1 MSLMNFARKSVTDSG
16 SRRDKKGHKRI
27 RNWVW
32 SLAIPSLIGMAIFFF
47 IPAAISLFYAFT
59 NVQGGFAWF
68 SNFTDLLENTA
79 FQLAVKNSLTFIAV
93 SVPLNIIIPFLIASL
108 LQKLRYRN
116 ALSLAFMLPLIIP
129 SGSVVF
135 FWNNLFAD
143 NGAINS
149 ILYVAGIDTVP
160 WLMTDWSFMVI
171 LLMFLFR
178 NIGFNMVL
186 FMAGFSLIPR
196 DYYEL
201 AKMEGAGILATFR
214 HVTFIYLLP
223 TIFIVFMMSIVNSF
237 RIFREIYLLY
247 GAYPHNST
255 YMLQHFM
262 NNQFINANMQR
273 LSTTAMMLSIAVAI
287 LVGGIF
293 YAQRKVSD
301 TF

>member
-1 MSLMNFARKSVTDSG
+1 MNFARKSVTDSG

-79 FQLAVKNSLTFIAV
+79 FQLAAKNSLTFIAV

>member
-1 MSLMNFARKSVTDSG
+1 MNFARKSVTDSG

-79 FQLAVKNSLTFIAV
+79 FQLAAKNSLTFIAV

-149 ILYVAGIDTVP
+149 ILYVTGIDTVP

>member
-1 MSLMNFARKSVTDSG
+1 MNFARKSVTDSG

-273 LSTTAMMLSIAVAI
+273 LSTTAMMLSVAVAI